1 MGRRHLPCAT
11 QALGEVLDHQQIWD
25 QVRSQAEISPAIY
38 GNVDFDTIPER
49 LVIEPGQPHDLGP
62 GQDEL
67 RERVIAMPGIVDLMR
82 AYTFMG
88 DRLADPYAA
97 LMPEYGF
104 RKLVEMLAQA
114 CDHGVDSVPDAPKE
128 LKALMAAMEHIPDW
142 IDMSLIEEGAKH
154 ERPGTAVLSPLSMR
168 AAFIATFVNRYAALP
183 MALTGTL
190 SNEGAARRVRETSTF
205 FSTSVLPGALRRDG
219 EGFKAAAM
227 VRLMHSMVRFN
238 AMRKGRWDVSV
249 YGIPIPQVDQMLA
262 GLMSATNLAIA
273 AVKAGR
279 KEFTQEERARV
290 EFNRYRCYLLGLPE
304 ILLKTT
310 PEDIVTL
317 TVARQSTLRPG
328 FDQTTCGS
336 LLEATI
342 GAYLPQDK
350 SLFSRAFNAVES
362 GFSKVFFVKSFADSD
377 PAKGKEMGVTLTA
390 KDKLFFLLAGAVT
403 AVRLGAYNLAMK
415 IPGLREI
422 ADKRLVAILRRQL
435 DALGKAHF
443 TTDASTYK
451 APTPAAK
458 A

>member
-1 MGRRHLPCAT
+1 L
-11 QALGEVLDHQQIWD
+11 EHQQIWA
-25 QVRSQAEISPAIY
+25 QVRSQAEITPAIF

-67 RERVIAMPGIVDLMR
+67 RERVLAMPGIADLMR

-104 RKLVEMLAQA
+104 KKLVDMLVQA
-114 CDHGVDSVPDAPKE
+114 CDHGIDSVPDAPKE
-128 LKALMAAMEHIPDW
+128 LKALIAAMEHIPDW

-273 AVKAGR
+273 AVQAGR
-279 KEFTQEERARV
+279 KEFTAEERARV

-310 PEDIVTL
+310 PEDIATL
-317 TVARQSTLRPG
+317 AVGWKATLRPG
-328 FDQTTCGS
+328 FDHATCGT
-336 LLEATI
+336 LLEATLA
-342 GAYLPQDK
+342 AYLPRDK
-350 SLFSRAFNAVES
+350 SVFSRAFNAVET
-362 GFSKVFFVKSFADSD
+362 GFSKVFFVKSFANSD
-377 PAKGKEMGVTLTA
+377 PEKGKDMGVTVTGT
-390 KDKLFFLLAGAVT
+390 DKLFFVLAGAVT
-403 AVRLGAYNLAMK
+403 AVRLGAYGLASK
-415 IPGLREI
+415 VPGLGDL
-422 ADKRLVAILRRQL
+422 ADRRLVAIIRKQL
-435 DALGKAHF
+435 DGLGKAHF

-451 APTPAAK
+451 SAPPPAQA
-458 A
+458 